1 MRIDEIIS
9 QSEEPVF
16 SFEFFPPAS
25 EEGERNLR
33 EAIEKL
39 APLEPSFVSIT
50 RRAASTGER
59 TVELTRWMKQE
70 LGLEAMSHLTG
81 YGSTLEEL
89 RATLDCIGEAGI
101 ENVLALRGDSPSEQ
115 PGWTAENEAIHYAS
129 ELIELIAREYSF
141 CVGAACYP
149 EVHVEASDLTSEIR
163 VLRAKAEAGAGFFV
177 TQLFFDND
185 VYFEFV
191 EAARAAGIEQ
201 PIIPGLMPITNI
213 EQIERMTALSG
224 ASIPAELM
232 ARIFEYGVSGVQED
246 DAASEA
252 VAPQRGQG
260 LFVAKTYMAKMGGT
274 IAAENVDEIIDEHLV
289 GGRPVERLRIT
300 PDGEWASTV
309 LT

>member
-50 RRAASTGER
+50 YGAGGSTREL
-59 TVELTRWMKQE
+59 TVELTRWIKHE

-81 YGSTLEEL
+81 YGATLDEL
-89 RATLDCIGEAGI
+89 RAVLGRISAAGI
-101 ENVLALRGDSPSEQ
+101 ENVLALRGDPPRGQ
-115 PGWTAENEAIHYAS
+115 PDWTAENEAIHYAS
-129 ELIELIAREYSF
+129 ELIELIAQEYSF

-149 EVHVEASDLTSEIR
+149 EVHVEAIDLASEIR
-163 VLRAKAEAGAGFFV
+163 VLKAKAEAGAGFFI

-191 EAARAAGIEQ
+191 DAARAAGVEQ
-201 PIIPGLMPITNI
+201 PIIPGLMPITSA

-224 ASIPAELM
+224 ATMPKELVTQL
-232 ARIFEYGVSGVQED
+232 E
-246 DAASEA
+246 
-252 VAPQRGQG
+252 
-260 LFVAKTYMAKMGGT
+260 
-274 IAAENVDEIIDEHLV
+274 
-289 GGRPVERLRIT
+289 LRAND
-300 PDGEWASTV
+300 PGTV
-309 LT
+309 LELGVAHAALQAADLLARGAPGIHFYTLNRSPSTRAILSALKVSRPWAR

>member
-201 PIIPGLMPITNI
+201 PIIPGLMPITSA
-213 EQIERMTALSG
+213 EQIGRITALSG
-224 ASIPAELM
+224 ATIPDEL
-232 ARIFEYGVSGVQED
+232 ATQLE
-246 DAASEA
+246 
-252 VAPQRGQG
+252 
-260 LFVAKTYMAKMGGT
+260 
-274 IAAENVDEIIDEHLV
+274 
-289 GGRPVERLRIT
+289 LRAND
-300 PDGEWASTV
+300 PSTV
-309 LT
+309 LELGVAHAALQASDLLARGAPGIHFYTLNRSPSTRAILSALKVSRPWERRKPAR

>member
-201 PIIPGLMPITNI
+201 PIIPGLMPITSA
-213 EQIERMTALSG
+213 EQIGRITALSG
-224 ASIPAELM
+224 ATIPDEL
-232 ARIFEYGVSGVQED
+232 ATQLE
-246 DAASEA
+246 
-252 VAPQRGQG
+252 
-260 LFVAKTYMAKMGGT
+260 
-274 IAAENVDEIIDEHLV
+274 
-289 GGRPVERLRIT
+289 LRAND
-300 PDGEWASTV
+300 PSTV
-309 LT
+309 LELGVAHAALQASDLLARGAPGIHFYTLNRSPSTRAILSALKISRPWEKRS